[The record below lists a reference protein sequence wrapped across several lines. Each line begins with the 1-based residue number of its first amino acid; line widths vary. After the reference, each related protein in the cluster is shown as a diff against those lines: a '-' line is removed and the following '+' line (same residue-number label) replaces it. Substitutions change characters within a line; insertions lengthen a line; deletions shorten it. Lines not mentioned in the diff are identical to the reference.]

1 MQPGAGKVAQGSFSV
16 DRHQEFQ
23 IRLAIAAISSL
34 RLHDSTHLSN
44 SMGRLALCIGGHDA
58 GPEAFTRSCSGRT
71 ALTLHQLRAKSVSFV
86 DTVHAGEPYHQS
98 QNGYWDE
105 YGQWVAEA
113 EKEAQADAEA
123 ENLNTQRELALADP
137 ASVVEI
143 ASQKAG
149 KAITRAENNSADAQV
164 LHMRLHA
171 QKATNLVR
179 YFRDELRELMRRRST
194 AGLKRQLDSLDQ
206 YLDTLKTCEH
216 HNSGRCNKLSKR
228 ALSGLGH
235 DAGAAAHAVEQL
247 IQTSRNAKRR
257 TFPILDLLRTGIGP
271 APDQL
276 DALDAPTPPDY
287 VPPPGPVPGT
297 AAGCN
302 CAPHSHCAGRG
313 REFPWCKVN
322 RTEPCSL
329 LSERSFVDASGADHR
344 VAGSGQPPAV
354 WDYCGPPKE
363 NSETV
368 HAGAHCERRDDI
380 VARYHDD
387 PDFWDKDGKFNWNKV
402 PRRDRMT
409 VEAMVVPKEGQGL
422 CMRTPSSGAHYVC
435 PTAQDDLDEARPEGT
450 EWARTRT
457 WDFCVP
463 AAPEEKI
470 KVLQELAQENQIE
483 SQASGVE
490 MQDQETFRKP
500 FEKDPATETQEVAL
514 QQQDYSQQPAYDN
527 GFGGP
532 AFQQGFGLSFLA
544 AALLGV
550 LPWVSRPDHKSD
562 YELEAA
568 EMDKMILLLNPSM
581 NINYWKNEYRLDP
594 QQILKYHYN
603 FDSCKALIKSGGPC
617 GRETILKSSHETVYD
632 AAIELGGT
640 FTEVEEIQWMKVLRG
655 KIKLDL
661 HGLLA
666 ELEVKMV
673 GYMKAIT

>member
-1 MQPGAGKVAQGSFSV
+1 
-16 DRHQEFQ
+16 
-23 IRLAIAAISSL
+23 
-34 RLHDSTHLSN
+34 
-44 SMGRLALCIGGHDA
+44 MGRLALCIGGHDA

-235 DAGAAAHAVEQL
+235 DASAAAHAVEQL

-354 WDYCGPPKE
+354 WDYCGI
-363 NSETV
+363 TM
-368 HAGAHCERRDDI
+368 I
-380 VARYHDD
+380 Q
-387 PDFWDKDGKFNWNKV
+387 
-402 PRRDRMT
+402 T
-409 VEAMVVPKEGQGL
+409 
-422 CMRTPSSGAHYVC
+422 SG
-435 PTAQDDLDEARPEGT
+435 
-450 EWARTRT
+450 TRT
-457 WDFCVP
+457 GSSTGTRMIWTRRGQKERSGR
-463 AAPEEKI
+463 AHAPGTFAS
-470 KVLQELAQENQIE
+470 LQHLKRKSRSCKSWLRRIRLKAKRAGWRCRTKRPSVSPSKRILQPRLRKWLCSSKTTVSSLLMTTDSVDRLFNKGLAYL
-483 SQASGVE
+483 
-490 MQDQETFRKP
+490 F
-500 FEKDPATETQEVAL
+500 
-514 QQQDYSQQPAYDN
+514 
-527 GFGGP
+527 
-532 AFQQGFGLSFLA
+532 FQQRFWECSPGSA
-544 AALLGV
+544 
-550 LPWVSRPDHKSD
+550 D
-562 YELEAA
+562 
-568 EMDKMILLLNPSM
+568 
-581 NINYWKNEYRLDP
+581 
-594 QQILKYHYN
+594 QIT
-603 FDSCKALIKSGGPC
+603 
-617 GRETILKSSHETVYD
+617 R
-632 AAIELGGT
+632 AI
-640 FTEVEEIQWMKVLRG
+640 
-655 KIKLDL
+655 
-661 HGLLA
+661 
-666 ELEVKMV
+666 
-673 GYMKAIT
+673 

>member
-1 MQPGAGKVAQGSFSV
+1 
-16 DRHQEFQ
+16 
-23 IRLAIAAISSL
+23 
-34 RLHDSTHLSN
+34 
-44 SMGRLALCIGGHDA
+44 MGRLALWIAGQDA
-58 GPEAFTRSCSGRT
+58 GQTALHCRSLCWCDLVSGPAALARSCSGRT
-71 ALTLHQLRAKSVSFV
+71 ALTLHQLRAKPVSFQSTAHSG
-86 DTVHAGEPYHQS
+86 DAAEPYHQS

-171 QKATNLVR
+171 QKATNLAR

-194 AGLKRQLDSLDQ
+194 AGLKQQLESLDQ
-206 YLDTLKTCEH
+206 HLDTLKNCEH

-235 DAGAAAHAVEQL
+235 DASAAAHAVEQL
-247 IQTSRNAKRR
+247 IQMSRNAKRR

-387 PDFWDKDGKFNWNKV
+387 SDFWDKDGKFNWNKV

-409 VEAMVVPKEGQGL
+409 VEAMVVPKEGKGL
-422 CMRTPSSGAHYVC
+422 CVRTPSSGAHYVC

-532 AFQQGFGLSFLA
+532 AFQQGFDSSFLS
-544 AALLGV
+544 AALLRV
-550 LPWVSRPDHKSD
+550 LPWVSRPDHKND
-562 YELEAA
+562 YA
-568 EMDKMILLLNPSM
+568 
-581 NINYWKNEYRLDP
+581 
-594 QQILKYHYN
+594 
-603 FDSCKALIKSGGPC
+603 
-617 GRETILKSSHETVYD
+617 
-632 AAIELGGT
+632 T
-640 FTEVEEIQWMKVLRG
+640 FL
-655 KIKLDL
+655 
-661 HGLLA
+661 
-666 ELEVKMV
+666 
-673 GYMKAIT
+673 

>member
-1 MQPGAGKVAQGSFSV
+1 
-16 DRHQEFQ
+16 
-23 IRLAIAAISSL
+23 
-34 RLHDSTHLSN
+34 
-44 SMGRLALCIGGHDA
+44 MGRLALCIGGHDA

-422 CMRTPSSGAHYVC
+422 CVRTPSSGAHYVC

-532 AFQQGFGLSFLA
+532 AFQQGVGLSFLS

-562 YELEAA
+562 YATRR
-568 EMDKMILLLNPSM
+568 KQG
-581 NINYWKNEYRLDP
+581 RRC
-594 QQILKYHYN
+594 QIQ
-603 FDSCKALIKSGGPC
+603 FRVASCKEDCLALY
-617 GRETILKSSHETVYD
+617 TQ
-632 AAIELGGT
+632 AT
-640 FTEVEEIQWMKVLRG
+640 FL
-655 KIKLDL
+655 
-661 HGLLA
+661 
-666 ELEVKMV
+666 
-673 GYMKAIT
+673 